1 MLAQAQ
7 GQFEVKLQ
15 LQSASPGIEAARLGR
30 QTIDKQ
36 FQGDLQA
43 SSLGEMLAVMTEV
56 KGSAAYV
63 ALERVDGSLHGKRG
77 SFVLLHSAVMDRGA
91 PSLSVQVVADSGTG
105 ELVGLRGTMRIEIT
119 DGQHAYVFDYSLP
132 SE

>member
-1 MLAQAQ
+1 MLAQAK

-15 LQSASPGIEAARLGR
+15 LQEASAGFAAARLGR

-63 ALERVDGSLHGKRG
+63 AIERVDGNLHGKRG

-91 PSLSVQVVADSGTG
+91 PSLSVQVVADSATG
-105 ELVGLRGTMRIEIT
+105 ELVGLRGSMRIEISQ
-119 DGQHAYVFDYSLP
+119 GQHHYVFDYSLP
-132 SE
+132 AE

>member
-15 LQSASPGIEAARLGR
+15 LQPASPGIEAARLGR

-63 ALERVDGSLHGKRG
+63 ALERVDGLLHGKRG

-119 DGQHAYVFDYSLP
+119 AGQHAYVFDYSLP
-132 SE
+132 SD